1 MVSVLPY
8 HKRYHSDAL
17 SGMMPLTL
25 EERGAYNTILD
36 LIYDRGGPLI
46 DNERLL
52 AGYMNCSIRK
62 WRQLREILLE
72 KGKIRIDADGLIH
85 NRRAKKE
92 IENTSKTHRKLIEA
106 GAKGG
111 RKRVENE
118 KKDNENSEEEQASL
132 EPALSDP
139 QAILEARSQSSED
152 KESSGGR
159 PPANGLFDVGLSILK
174 SAGESEKN
182 ARSLI
187 GKWRKAKGE
196 ADVMAGLLECRD
208 QRIAN
213 PVEWL
218 EKRFVRPR
226 YVSSSGYEYRGN
238 VDDVIR
244 EAERRSDWG
253 TFWKAKGDRDGRL
266 AEPKKAVAK

>member
-1 MVSVLPY
+1 MSVLPY

-17 SGMMPLTL
+17 AGMMPLTL
-25 EERGAYNTILD
+25 EERGAYNTLLD

-62 WRQLREILLE
+62 WRQLRSILLE
-72 KGKIRIDADGLIH
+72 KGKIVVDRDGLIS

-111 RKRVENE
+111 RTRAENE
-118 KKDNENSEEEQASL
+118 RKSNDNSENDQASL

-139 QAILEARSQSSED
+139 QAILEARNQSSVD
-152 KESSGGR
+152 KSTAGK
-159 PPANGLFDVGLSILK
+159 PAQNDPAKELFDLGVSILTE
-174 SAGESEKN
+174 AGTPEPR

-187 GKWRKAKGE
+187 GKWRKAANDDGKILT
-196 ADVMAGLLECRD
+196 AFMECR
-208 QRIAN
+208 AKAVSE

-218 EKRFVRPR
+218 TQRLSPSR
-226 YVSSSGYEYRGN
+226 YVSKSGHEYRGDARS
-238 VDDVIR
+238 VMR
-244 EAERRSDWG
+244 EAEKRADWG
-253 TFWKAKGDRDGRL
+253 TYWQAKGDMERR
-266 AEPKKAVAK
+266 A